1 MALMIAVDKNCGA
14 ELVSR
19 QTPHQSPSYEECHW
33 SALMNRRVFGM
44 SLLGLAAV
52 SRSVFAQ
59 QVPSWSAFKPAPGS
73 LKEKMHSGKPI
84 KSAAAPVDS
93 TRSQLQD
100 IIKKAG
106 GGVELFSLDGQHRP
120 LPDERELVR
129 FCKLAEELGAGVQL
143 RIQHQKLA
151 YTTGRYADLG
161 VLAVMVP
168 LVEEVETANEAINNF
183 YYPPLGNRSYG
194 GEFRFGEKPPT
205 DRLKY
210 ADWWN
215 GHALLGFQ
223 IETLRGAMNA
233 RNIVKPG
240 VDWISWG
247 PGDMA
252 FDIERHSN
260 SPFKTIE
267 EAHAYVIEQLK
278 GYDVRLPGQSG
289 G

>member
-1 MALMIAVDKNCGA
+1 
-14 ELVSR
+14 VSLSKSEKI
-19 QTPHQSPSYEECHW
+19 HSKEIG
-33 SALMNRRVFGM
+33 MNRRAFGM
-44 SLLGLAAV
+44 TALGLAAFA
-52 SRSVFAQ
+52 RSAFAQ
-59 QVPSWSAFKPAPGS
+59 APSWSQFKPAAGS
-73 LKEKMHSGKPI
+73 LKEKMHTGKPI
-84 KSAAAPVDS
+84 KSAAAPVDA
-93 TRSQLQD
+93 TRSQLQE

-120 LPDERELVR
+120 VPDERDLVK

-151 YTTGRYADLG
+151 YMTGRYADLG
-161 VLAVMVP
+161 MLAVMVP

-183 YYPPLGNRSYG
+183 YYPPLGNRSWG

-205 DRLKY
+205 DR
-210 ADWWN
+210 
-215 GHALLGFQ
+215 
-223 IETLRGAMNA
+223 ETLRGALNA

-252 FDIERHSN
+252 FDLERHSN
-260 SPFKTIE
+260 SPFKTLE
-267 EAHAYVIEQLK
+267 EVHAYVIDQLK
-278 GYDVRLPGQSG
+278 GYDVRLPGSG